1 MKRDL
6 KHNKKNDSVVLCCG
20 SKRCPEIYNKDKNSI
35 QIRDDDGF
43 VVTISKEQARLI
55 PQALDLIEKKS

>member
-1 MKRDL
+1 MKSHL